1 MGETLDPDNLPE
13 GMDTPIMRKAV
24 GRLQYYK
31 QDAHARALYE
41 SRLEYM
47 MLEATRAETM
57 RETRERLSR
66 AKRERAQAK
75 RERARAERER
85 VRIAEKLSR
94 SERERT
100 QIEERLSR
108 KEREHFEAKN
118 ELARMRALLTRKG
131 IDLD

>member
-24 GRLQYYK
+24 ARLQYYK

-66 AKRERAQAK
+66 SERKRAQ
-75 RERARAERER
+75 AERER

-94 SERERT
+94 AERERT
-100 QIEERLSR
+100 RA
-108 KEREHFEAKN
+108 ERERIEAKK
-118 ELARMRALLTRKG
+118 ELARMRALLSRKG
-131 IDLD
+131 IDPD